1 MVTMVTM
8 VTYIIY
14 IVTDIDYC
22 YCNGYHW
29 VTTVTI
35 RDYIH
40 WFYFL
45 IRLFVFRKKNKYKGI
60 LI

>member
-40 WFYFL
+40 WFYF
-45 IRLFVFRKKNKYKGI
+45 
-60 LI
+60 